1 MNNSSTVKTI
11 LFWMFI
17 ILLGVVLW
25 KMVSASGQSAKED
38 EPSYSEF
45 MAQVEKGNVKEVT
58 LYLSP
63 TSYDVDGEWRDPDKK
78 FQVTIFKESA
88 PDLTKELQDKGV
100 LINVK

>member
-1 MNNSSTVKTI
+1 VSSTVKTI

-25 KMVSASGQSAKED
+25 KMVSASGQSAKDD

-45 MAQVEKGNVKEVT
+45 MAQVDTGNVKEVT

-63 TSYDVDGEWRDPDKK
+63 NSYDVEGEWRDPDPRR
-78 FQVTIFKESA
+78 FA
-88 PDLTKELQDKGV
+88 PRSSRNPRRT
-100 LINVK
+100 